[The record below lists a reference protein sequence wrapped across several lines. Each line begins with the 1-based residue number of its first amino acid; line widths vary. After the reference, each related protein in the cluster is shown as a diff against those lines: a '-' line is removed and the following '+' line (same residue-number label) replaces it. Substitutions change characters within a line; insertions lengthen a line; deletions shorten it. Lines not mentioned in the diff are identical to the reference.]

1 MNVQLLEQ
9 AWAAGRIVPLTPRE
23 QGAELAAALG
33 LAGAGAVLELL
44 QRQWGAGVLVGS
56 GGSSGRR
63 RWCLQP
69 LSHLQAS
76 AAATGSW
83 LAAQG
88 LEPAACLHLNPLPL
102 HHVSGLLPLVR
113 ARQWGCGHRTIAP
126 ALLRDPA
133 ALAAAVALPADRSA
147 LISLVPTQLQR
158 LMAVPAGLAWLRQLA
173 VIWVGGAPL
182 PAPTAARARA
192 EGLRLAP
199 CYGATETAAMVCAL
213 APQQFLAGAAGCGLP
228 LDDVELRLESGTG
241 AIAVRTDRL
250 SPGWLEQGELRPLPS
265 AGAGWWRSGDGGQ
278 LTPAGLLVR
287 GRLDGAIHSGGE
299 TVFPEALEE
308 RLLAAAQTAG
318 LPLAAVL
325 LLGEEDPEWG
335 QRLVALVRPL
345 DHPSAAGLPL
355 LEGLAQLTGDWLA
368 AERPRR
374 WLLCPEL
381 APAAHGKWQRQH
393 WRCWLA
399 ARERR

>member
-1 MNVQLLEQ
+1 M
-9 AWAAGRIVPLTPRE
+9 
-23 QGAELAAALG
+23 
-33 LAGAGAVLELL
+33 
-44 QRQWGAGVLVGS
+44 
-56 GGSSGRR
+56 
-63 RWCLQP
+63 
-69 LSHLQAS
+69 
-76 AAATGSW
+76 
-83 LAAQG
+83 
-88 LEPAACLHLNPLPL
+88 
-102 HHVSGLLPLVR
+102 SGLLPLVR
-113 ARQWGCGHRTIAP
+113 ARQWGCGHQPIAP
-126 ALLRDPA
+126 ALLRDSA
-133 ALAAAVALPADRSA
+133 ALAMAVALPADRSA

-158 LMAVPAGLAWLRQLA
+158 LMAAPAGLAWLRRLA

-182 PAPTAARARA
+182 PAATAARARA

-213 APQQFLAGAAGCGLP
+213 APPQFLAGAAGCGPP
-228 LDDVELRLESGTG
+228 LADVELRLEPGMG

-265 AGAGWWRSGDGGQ
+265 AGEGWWRSGDGGQ

-299 TVFPEALEE
+299 TVFPEVLEE
-308 RLLAAAQTAG
+308 RLWAAAQAAG

-325 LLGEEDPEWG
+325 LLAEEDPEWG

-345 DHPSAAGLPL
+345 EQASAAGSPL
-355 LEGLAQLTGDWLA
+355 LDALAQLTGDWLA

-381 APAAHGKWQRQH
+381 APASHGKWQRGH
-393 WRCWLA
+393 WRRWLA
-399 ARERR
+399 SLKAGPKP